1 MYILHVQGDCKVNTR
16 HSDQWLL
23 SWICLTVSCCPL
35 FLKGTGTTNCTTTFN
50 NSHSWVAK
58 E

>member
-1 MYILHVQGDCKVNTR
+1 MYILHVQGDYKVNTR
-16 HSDQWLL
+16 HSDQG
-23 SWICLTVSCCPL
+23 ICLAVSCCPL
-35 FLKGTGTTNCTTTFN
+35 FLRWTGTTNCTTTFN